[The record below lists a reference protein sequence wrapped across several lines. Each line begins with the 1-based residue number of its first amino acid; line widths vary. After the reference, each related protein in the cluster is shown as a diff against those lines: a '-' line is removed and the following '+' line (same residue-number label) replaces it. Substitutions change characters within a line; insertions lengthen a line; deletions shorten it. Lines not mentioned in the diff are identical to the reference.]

1 MNRKQSWKQELERI
15 ERELL
20 EKSIERKHR
29 EACDCLERRDSFGQL
44 TPCDGLER
52 ALEDA
57 E

>member
-1 MNRKQSWKQELERI
+1 VNRKQSWKQELERI